1 MCYITKCEWLK
12 NKLNYFVTCKYFWL
26 ILQPLQDQPEYLQI
40 KILICFKDIANDCY
54 HKESDKE
61 TKRQNILLLIFIK
74 FELPLPPKSSEN
86 HW

>member
-12 NKLNYFVTCKYFWL
+12 NELNYFVACKYFWL

-40 KILICFKDIANDCY
+40 KILICF
-54 HKESDKE
+54 KE